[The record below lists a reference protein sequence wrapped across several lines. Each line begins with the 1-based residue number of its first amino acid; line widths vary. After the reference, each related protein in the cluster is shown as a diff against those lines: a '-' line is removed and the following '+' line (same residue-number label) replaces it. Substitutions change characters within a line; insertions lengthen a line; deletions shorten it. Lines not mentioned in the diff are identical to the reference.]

1 MFVGFLLR
9 VLDIILELSLSRLN
23 SILGCVVVECFL
35 TTRFL
40 YYWGISNMVMGI
52 LIIVLS
58 TLIFAKFRAI
68 QQKPQPASV
77 LMSREKKF
85 RQANRNCAG
94 VLFISLVFVTFRSVF
109 VGVTAIMGACTPLR
123 VAVIIG
129 PFYILGLICAG

>member
-1 MFVGFLLR
+1 
-9 VLDIILELSLSRLN
+9 
-23 SILGCVVVECFL
+23 
-35 TTRFL
+35 
-40 YYWGISNMVMGI
+40 MGI

-129 PFYILGLICAG
+129 PFYILGLICADVQCHLRRSEQGCASFACQLLWRERTYIRSSCQL